1 MSPNG
6 SFLAI
11 STSHTVHVALLPDSS
26 HLRKGQLGPI
36 KLKGNNIGPTTHVLS
51 QSRVAR
57 ALWHPFGVSG
67 TCLVTI
73 TAEAVVRVW
82 ELDRDNRWSFDS
94 PSLAI
99 DLKKLV
105 LGTSEEDNFT
115 PEKMG
120 RNKGFSSDAVGM
132 EVVSACFGGTGSET
146 EAAWSAMTLW
156 IGMQGGDVYALC
168 PLLPTKWAPSEN
180 VIPSLSIAAV
190 SRTGLQEEV
199 PADLEESRR
208 QRDQYQWL
216 SDIDNQEAKVI
227 QGPPVASE
235 RVAVYSRPL
244 HPGPIPRLQGPF
256 QIFPED
262 SEQDLELSDLYVIAA
277 KSDRELMDEENSDS
291 ELETLNEEG
300 LSATVICLIT
310 KSGSVHVC
318 FDLDG
323 VEGEW
328 LPQEKVGY
336 TKLTTMRA
344 LILFEFEAIPC
355 PISARLVTSTFRDI
369 GDSASEPS

>member
-1 MSPNG
+1 M
-6 SFLAI
+6 
-11 STSHTVHVALLPDSS
+11 HPD
-26 HLRKGQLGPI
+26 PI
-36 KLKGNNIGPTTHVLS
+36 KLKGNNIGPTIHVLS
-51 QSRVAR
+51 QSRVVR

-73 TAEAVVRVW
+73 TAEAVVRIW

-105 LGTSEEDNFT
+105 WGTSEEENFT

-132 EVVSACFGGTGSET
+132 EVVSACFGGTGSEA
-146 EAAWSAMTLW
+146 EAPWSAMTLW
-156 IGMQGGDVYALC
+156 IGMQGGDLYALC

-190 SRTGLQEEV
+190 SRAALQEEV
-199 PADLEESRR
+199 PADFEESRP

-216 SDIDNQEAKVI
+216 SDIDKQEAKVI
-227 QGPPVASE
+227 QGPPLASE
-235 RVAVYSRPL
+235 GVAVYSRPL

-277 KSDRELMDEENSDS
+277 KSDRELIDEENSDS
-291 ELETLNEEG
+291 ELETWDEEG

-318 FDLDG
+318 FDLEG

-328 LPQEKVGY
+328 LPQEKVGH
-336 TKLTTMRA
+336 TKLTTMLA

-355 PISARLVTSTFRDI
+355 LVSARLITSPFRDI
-369 GDSASEPS
+369 GDSASEPF

>member
-1 MSPNG
+1 M
-6 SFLAI
+6 
-11 STSHTVHVALLPDSS
+11 TSHTVHVALLPDSS
-26 HLRKGQLGPI
+26 HLREVQPDAI

-51 QSRVAR
+51 QSRVVR

-73 TAEAVVRVW
+73 TAEAIVRVW

-190 SRTGLQEEV
+190 SKAALQEEV

-227 QGPPVASE
+227 QGTPVVSE
-235 RVAVYSRPL
+235 SVAVYSRPL

-262 SEQDLELSDLYVIAA
+262 SEQDLELSDLHVIAA

-291 ELETLNEEG
+291 ESETLNEEEG

-310 KSGSVHVC
+310 KSGSVHIC

-344 LILFEFEAIPC
+344 LILFEFEAPPC
-355 PISARLVTSTFRDI
+355 PISARLITSTFRDI
-369 GDSASEPS
+369 GDSASKTS